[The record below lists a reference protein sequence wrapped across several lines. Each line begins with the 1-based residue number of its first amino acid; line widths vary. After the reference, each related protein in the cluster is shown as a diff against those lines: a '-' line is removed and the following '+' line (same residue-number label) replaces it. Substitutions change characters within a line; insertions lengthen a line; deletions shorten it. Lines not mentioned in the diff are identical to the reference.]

1 MKTYNELYLN
11 ARGLLRQRG
20 VEAYNLEARILVAK
34 AAGKPVSE
42 LLRDLNLYATPAI
55 EETMQ
60 GFLQRRLA
68 GEPVA
73 YITGTWEFYGL
84 PMVVTPD
91 VLIPRMDTEVL
102 VDTAKELLV
111 GKKMDAR
118 ILDLCTGSGCITC
131 ALGHELPA
139 TKLVAVDISASAL
152 EICRKNVALNR
163 LSSRVICIQADA
175 TASPPLGIGQF
186 DLIVSNP
193 PYIESGEII
202 SLDGS
207 VRDYEPI
214 WALDGGE
221 DGLRFYKSIIK
232 YWKSVLRPGGW
243 LLFEVG
249 EGQAETV
256 KEMLLAG
263 GFETAETRKDTL
275 NIDRVV
281 LGRMSS
287 QSAENYSV
295 YGSF

>member
-118 ILDLCTGSGCITC
+118 ILDLCAGSGCITC

-152 EICRKNVALNR
+152 EICRKNIALNR
-163 LSSRVICIQADA
+163 LNGRVICMQADA
-175 TASPPLGIGQF
+175 TVSPPLGLGQF

-193 PYIESGEII
+193 PYIASGEIL
-202 SLDGS
+202 SLDSS

-221 DGLRFYKSIIK
+221 DGLRFYKSILK
-232 YWKSVLRPGGW
+232 YWKSLLRPGGY

-249 EGQAETV
+249 EGQAEEV
-256 KEMLLAG
+256 REMVLAA
-263 GFETAETRKDTL
+263 GFAAADTRKDTL
-275 NIDRVV
+275 GVERVV
-281 LGRMSS
+281 IGKMYDTD
-287 QSAENYSV
+287 AEGYNAY
-295 YGSF
+295 